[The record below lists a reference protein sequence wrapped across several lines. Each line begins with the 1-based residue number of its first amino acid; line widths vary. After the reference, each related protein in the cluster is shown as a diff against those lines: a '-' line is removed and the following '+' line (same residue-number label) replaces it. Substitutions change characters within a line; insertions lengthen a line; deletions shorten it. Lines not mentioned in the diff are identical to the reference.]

1 MFTEAII
8 VTAQFDISHP
18 ALWLDP
24 KAAVGSAERE
34 QLEAAGLQ
42 LLPVA
47 TLDDLKQG
55 LAKARLVVIRLMADV
70 GLLEEVKK
78 LTQSFGHDVPVMCR
92 VERNSL
98 SLGIEAMRRGACHVI
113 PADEW
118 SADSWRDA
126 LALVPKR
133 PETPKAGPQKFVFVD
148 PNSQHLLELARRV
161 AQTQVSALI
170 VGPTGAGKEVLAR
183 VLHDA
188 SPRRNGPFVAL
199 NCAALPEN
207 LIEDLLFGH
216 EKGAFTGAL
225 KEHRGLFEQANGGTI
240 FLDEIAEMPYHLQ
253 TKLLRVLQD
262 RKVTRLGGQAQIDLD
277 IRLVAATNKDL
288 REAIVNREFRED
300 LYFRISAFKLSVL
313 PLRERQG
320 DILPL
325 VLQFLNKFGPAD
337 RQVQLS
343 PRAAE
348 MLSSESRLVWTL
360 WQGERDAR
368 DPGLARHNA
377 MQRAAAAAE
386 FPLLWCAP
394 WEPDALEMAFL
405 ETWARRHPVMRVRVD
420 WSAEALPA
428 LHAQSWPEMLD
439 EGLAEAAEPVLPD
452 GLRLYPARSM
462 EDEAQAAAQTIVDW
476 IAAGKKRIALVPQDR
491 VVARRLRALLERA
504 DIVVSDETGWKLSTT
519 RAAAVIHTWMELVS
533 AGGEIAP
540 LLDFLKSPFVRHPA
554 LDEPASRH
562 ALERALVKL
571 GHSGSWSSVVEAV
584 AALPDVKALVDA
596 IARVSDL
603 MNSISRASTEQS
615 AGVAQVGEA
624 VTQMDMTTQ
633 QNAALVEQAAAAAA
647 SLEEQATRLAQS
659 VSVFRLK

>member
-1 MFTEAII
+1 MAPIET
-8 VTAQFDISHP
+8 SHP

-24 KAAVGSAERE
+24 TSAVGPLERA

-47 TLDDLKQG
+47 TLDDLKHG
-55 LAKARLVVIRLMADV
+55 LARARMVVIRLMSDT

-78 LTQSFGHDVPVMCR
+78 LTQSFGHAIPVLCR
-92 VERNSL
+92 VDRSAFG
-98 SLGIEAMRRGACHVI
+98 LGIEAMRRGAFHVVA
-113 PADEW
+113 ADDWAGATWKE
-118 SADSWRDA
+118 A
-126 LALVPKR
+126 LAQAPKR
-133 PETPKAGPQKFVFVD
+133 AEAAKAGPQTFVFVD

-225 KEHRGLFEQANGGTI
+225 KEHRGLFEQAQGGTI

-262 RKVTRLGGQAQIDLD
+262 RKVTRLGGQALIDLD

-288 REAIVNREFRED
+288 REAIAQREFRED

-325 VLQFLNKFGPAD
+325 VMQFLNKFGPSD

-348 MLSSESRLVWTL
+348 LLQSYAWPGNVRELQNVVQRALVLSNSDMITEHELMFDDVDT
-360 WQGERDAR
+360 A
-368 DPGLARHNA
+368 P
-377 MQRAAAAAE
+377 AAAATVTQH
-386 FPLLWCAP
+386 LMSH
-394 WEPDALEMAFL
+394 DAMQGMGMQGAGGMPQASMPAVPHFSPAALRYASMPQATGLHDLSSAVKTSEYQAIMA
-405 ETWARRHPVMRVRVD
+405 AI
-420 WSAEALPA
+420 
-428 LHAQSWPEMLD
+428 QSTRNRN
-439 EGLAEAAEPVLPD
+439 EAAAKLGISPRS
-452 GLRLYPARSM
+452 LRYKMAQFRERGMPAM
-462 EDEAQAAAQTIVDW
+462 AAA
-476 IAAGKKRIALVPQDR
+476 
-491 VVARRLRALLERA
+491 
-504 DIVVSDETGWKLSTT
+504 
-519 RAAAVIHTWMELVS
+519 
-533 AGGEIAP
+533 
-540 LLDFLKSPFVRHPA
+540 
-554 LDEPASRH
+554 
-562 ALERALVKL
+562 
-571 GHSGSWSSVVEAV
+571 
-584 AALPDVKALVDA
+584 
-596 IARVSDL
+596 
-603 MNSISRASTEQS
+603 
-615 AGVAQVGEA
+615 
-624 VTQMDMTTQ
+624 
-633 QNAALVEQAAAAAA
+633 
-647 SLEEQATRLAQS
+647 
-659 VSVFRLK
+659 

>member
-1 MFTEAII
+1 MAPIET
-8 VTAQFDISHP
+8 SHP

-24 KAAVGSAERE
+24 KSAVGPLERA

-55 LAKARLVVIRLMADV
+55 LARARLVVIRLMGDT

-78 LTQSFGHDVPVMCR
+78 LTQSFGHAIPVLCR
-92 VERNSL
+92 VDRHAFA
-98 SLGIEAMRRGACHVI
+98 LGIEAMRRGAYHVV
-113 PADEW
+113 ASDDWNE
-118 SADSWRDA
+118 ATWRDA
-126 LALVPKR
+126 LAQAPKR
-133 PETPKAGPQKFVFVD
+133 AEVTKAAGPQTFVFVD

-262 RKVTRLGGQAQIDLD
+262 RKITRLGGHAQIDLD

-325 VLQFLNKFGPAD
+325 AMQFLNKFGPAD

-348 MLSSESRLVWTL
+348 MLQSYTW
-360 WQGERDAR
+360 
-368 DPGLARHNA
+368 PGN
-377 MQRAAAAAE
+377 
-386 FPLLWCAP
+386 
-394 WEPDALEMAFL
+394 
-405 ETWARRHPVMRVRVD
+405 VR
-420 WSAEALPA
+420 EL
-428 LHAQSWPEMLD
+428 QN
-439 EGLAEAAEPVLPD
+439 
-452 GLRLYPARSM
+452 
-462 EDEAQAAAQTIVDW
+462 
-476 IAAGKKRIALVPQDR
+476 
-491 VVARRLRALLERA
+491 VVQ
-504 DIVVSDETGWKLSTT
+504 
-519 RAAAVIHTWMELVS
+519 
-533 AGGEIAP
+533 
-540 LLDFLKSPFVRHPA
+540 
-554 LDEPASRH
+554 
-562 ALERALVKL
+562 RALVLCNGDTITENELMFDEVDVTAMTASAGASGQLTGYDTLQGTSQAAMPSMPAMPMVPHFSPAALKYAAMPQAAGVQDLSSAVKSSEYQAIMAAIQTTRNRNEAAAKL
-571 GHSGSWSSVVEAV
+571 GISPRSLRYKMAQFRERGMPAMS
-584 AALPDVKALVDA
+584 AA
-596 IARVSDL
+596 
-603 MNSISRASTEQS
+603 
-615 AGVAQVGEA
+615 
-624 VTQMDMTTQ
+624 
-633 QNAALVEQAAAAAA
+633 
-647 SLEEQATRLAQS
+647 
-659 VSVFRLK
+659 

>member
-1 MFTEAII
+1 MAPIET
-8 VTAQFDISHP
+8 SHP

-24 KAAVGSAERE
+24 KSAVGPLERA

-55 LAKARLVVIRLMADV
+55 LARARLVVIRLMGDT

-78 LTQSFGHDVPVMCR
+78 LTQSFGHAIPVLCR
-92 VERNSL
+92 VDRHAFA
-98 SLGIEAMRRGACHVI
+98 LGIDAMRRGAYHVVA
-113 PADEW
+113 ADDWNE
-118 SADSWRDA
+118 ATWRDA
-126 LALVPKR
+126 LAQAPKR
-133 PETPKAGPQKFVFVD
+133 AEVAKAAGPQTFVFVD

-161 AQTQVSALI
+161 AQTQVSALV

-262 RKVTRLGGQAQIDLD
+262 RKITRLGGHAQIDLD

-313 PLRERQG
+313 PLRERKG

-325 VLQFLNKFGPAD
+325 AMQFLNKFGPAD

-348 MLSSESRLVWTL
+348 LLQSYTW
-360 WQGERDAR
+360 
-368 DPGLARHNA
+368 PGN
-377 MQRAAAAAE
+377 
-386 FPLLWCAP
+386 
-394 WEPDALEMAFL
+394 
-405 ETWARRHPVMRVRVD
+405 VR
-420 WSAEALPA
+420 EL
-428 LHAQSWPEMLD
+428 QN
-439 EGLAEAAEPVLPD
+439 
-452 GLRLYPARSM
+452 
-462 EDEAQAAAQTIVDW
+462 
-476 IAAGKKRIALVPQDR
+476 
-491 VVARRLRALLERA
+491 VVQ
-504 DIVVSDETGWKLSTT
+504 
-519 RAAAVIHTWMELVS
+519 
-533 AGGEIAP
+533 
-540 LLDFLKSPFVRHPA
+540 
-554 LDEPASRH
+554 
-562 ALERALVKL
+562 RALVLCNSDTITENELMFDEVDATAMPAHAGAASPLMGYDALQGMPSAAMPAMPAMPAAPMVPHFSPAALKYPAMPQPVGVQDLSSAVKSSEYQAIMAAIQTTRNRNEAAAKL
-571 GHSGSWSSVVEAV
+571 GISPRSLRYKMAQFRERGMPAMS
-584 AALPDVKALVDA
+584 AA
-596 IARVSDL
+596 
-603 MNSISRASTEQS
+603 
-615 AGVAQVGEA
+615 
-624 VTQMDMTTQ
+624 
-633 QNAALVEQAAAAAA
+633 
-647 SLEEQATRLAQS
+647 
-659 VSVFRLK
+659 